1 MRIGKFKS
9 VLLTYMTK
17 NDRQR
22 KNLLRKLPFT
32 KENFM
37 DSTTF
42 DDRDGVI
49 WFNGEMVPWRDA
61 KLHVLSHALHYASS
75 VFEGER
81 CYVGKIFK
89 LTEHSERL
97 AFSAGEL
104 GFELPYSVAEIDAA
118 CIAVCEANDI
128 VDGYVRPVAWRGSEM
143 MGVSAQETRINVA
156 IAAWAWPSYF
166 SPEARMKGIRL
177 KTSKWR
183 RPSPETE
190 PGHAK
195 AAGLY
200 MICTLSKHAAEAEG
214 YDDCLMLDW
223 RGQIAE
229 ATGANIFIIMGD
241 GKLHTPTPDCFLD
254 GITRQTVIGLAKERG
269 IEVIERVI
277 MPDELKNATEIFL
290 TGTACEVT
298 PVGEIDDLKFTVGD
312 ITRWM
317 MEDYDKAVGKAGG
330 KQESGAQSAAE

>member
-1 MRIGKFKS
+1 LRIL
-9 VLLTYMTK
+9 V
-17 NDRQR
+17 
-22 KNLLRKLPFT
+22 FT

-37 DSTTF
+37 ESTPF
-42 DDRDGVI
+42 DDRNGVI
-49 WFNGEMVPWRDA
+49 WFDGEMIPWREA
-61 KLHVLSHALHYASS
+61 NLHVLSHALHYASA

-81 CYVGKIFK
+81 CYGGKIFK

-118 CIAVCEANDI
+118 CVAVCEANAI
-128 VDGYVRPVAWRGSEM
+128 VDGYVRPIAWRGSEM
-143 MGVSAQETRINVA
+143 MGVSAQQSRIHVA
-156 IAAWAWPSYF
+156 IAAWTWPSYF
-166 SPEARMKGIRL
+166 SPEARMQGIRL

-190 PGHAK
+190 PVHAK

-200 MICTLSKHAAEAEG
+200 MICTLSKHDAEREG

-223 RGQIAE
+223 RGQVAE
-229 ATGANIFIIMGD
+229 ATGANIFMVMGD
-241 GKLHTPTPDCFLD
+241 GKLHTPKPDCFLD
-254 GITRQTVIGLAKERG
+254 GITRRTVIELAKARG
-269 IEVIERVI
+269 IEVIERAI

-290 TGTACEVT
+290 TGTAAEVT

-317 MEDYDKAVGKAGG
+317 MQDYDKAVGKVVGKPGG
-330 KQESGAQSAAE
+330 KAVPADPTEEPAKETVKDTEDAQPAAE